1 MYHLYNEFL
10 VEDDTL
16 NLVLPMFHAC
26 MFQIATVE
34 PMITGLQEAL
44 PKSIGL
50 LPFDGGVT
58 GNVIGL
64 QSFNQ
69 DLVLFFSPLFLFLIV

>member
-1 MYHLYNEFL
+1 
-10 VEDDTL
+10 
-16 NLVLPMFHAC
+16 MFHAC
-26 MFQIATVE
+26 MFQIATLE

-58 GNVIGL
+58 GTRLLQIFIEVFFFFFCFVIHIITKNNL
-64 QSFNQ
+64 SFT
-69 DLVLFFSPLFLFLIV
+69 

>member
-1 MYHLYNEFL
+1 
-10 VEDDTL
+10 
-16 NLVLPMFHAC
+16 
-26 MFQIATVE
+26 MFQLTTFE

-58 GNVIGL
+58 GIQCPN
-64 QSFNQ
+64 SEN
-69 DLVLFFSPLFLFLIV
+69 LFFFLPIYIAGGSKWLKAIK

>member
-1 MYHLYNEFL
+1 
-10 VEDDTL
+10 
-16 NLVLPMFHAC
+16 MFHAW
-26 MFQIATVE
+26 MFQIATLE

-58 GNVIGL
+58 GT
-64 QSFNQ
+64 
-69 DLVLFFSPLFLFLIV
+69 

>member
-1 MYHLYNEFL
+1 MFL
-10 VEDDTL
+10 
-16 NLVLPMFHAC
+16 AC
-26 MFQIATVE
+26 MFQIAMIE

-58 GNVIGL
+58 GKYW
-64 QSFNQ
+64 S
-69 DLVLFFSPLFLFLIV
+69 